1 MAIDHHGSR
10 IKHSI
15 YGRKL
20 GLDHNDFLTGVL
32 DLLPATETVTAASTL
47 SKGGTSLL
55 SATATAVFELSPP
68 SSVLVGARKRLV
80 NNTTGLSQLAKLTAG
95 NFVFVSTGAAAVS
108 TANTITLVTRGVAVD
123 LEYISTGFIQAMNVT
138 STSTTI
144 IAFTTS
150 T

>member
-1 MAIDHHGSR
+1 MTIDHHGSR

-55 SATATAVFELSPP
+55 SATAVTVYELPPP
-68 SSVLVGARKRLV
+68 SSVLIGARKRLINASTAAV
-80 NNTTGLSQLAKLTAG
+80 SQLVKLTAG
-95 NFVFVSTGAAAVS
+95 NFLTCLGSTF
-108 TANTITLVTRGVAVD
+108 TTLTITTRPVNVD
-123 LEYISTGFIQAMNVT
+123 LEYISTAFVAVLNVNTT
-138 STSTTI
+138 STSFSYLFSLSTT
-144 IAFTTS
+144 T
-150 T
+150 